1 MLSENYHIIFGQVK
15 LKGCHYTFSK
25 KTEDNACP
33 FNSLYWQFM
42 VNHREELERNPRI
55 GMVYKNWDKQDTQL
69 QDDTLIR
76 AQWVLDNIESL

>member
-1 MLSENYHIIFGQVK
+1 
-15 LKGCHYTFSK
+15 
-25 KTEDNACP
+25 
-33 FNSLYWQFM
+33 M
-42 VNHREELERNPRI
+42 VSHREELERNPRI